1 MTKEK
6 ATTFDCKIMSTE
18 ILCKNRRSD
27 EELKLSLQLLR
38 LVVAESM
45 MSNYAAFKKLIQVIF
60 YRLSLK
66 LTAVTGWNV
75 ICSFVCQ

>member
-18 ILCKNRRSD
+18 ILCKNTRSD

-60 YRLSLK
+60 YRLPLK

-75 ICSFVCQ
+75 ICSFVCK

>member
-1 MTKEK
+1 
-6 ATTFDCKIMSTE
+6 MSAE
-18 ILCKNRRSD
+18 ILCKNTRSD

-60 YRLSLK
+60 YRLPLK
-66 LTAVTGWNV
+66 LTAVTSWNV
-75 ICSFVCQ
+75 ICSFMCQ